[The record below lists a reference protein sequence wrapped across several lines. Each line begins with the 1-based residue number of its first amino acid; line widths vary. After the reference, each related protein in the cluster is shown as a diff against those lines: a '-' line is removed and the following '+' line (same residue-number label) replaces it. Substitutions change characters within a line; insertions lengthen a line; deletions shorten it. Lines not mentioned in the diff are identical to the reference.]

1 MVKHIQEKRKTMT
14 RITLI
19 SDTHNKHK
27 QITQDLPGGD
37 ILIHAGD
44 ISSMGYEHE
53 VREFCKWFDKID
65 SYTHKIFIAGNHDWL
80 FQNSPKKVKE
90 ILDLYSTIT
99 YLQDDFVYVG
109 EWGETN
115 DMIKIHGSPWQP
127 RFMNWAFNAD
137 RGEDIMQHWNKISTD
152 TDILITH
159 GPAFGFLDT
168 VVGQGI
174 PLGCEDLTSKIDEIK
189 PKIHVCGHIHSG
201 NGYKTNLNNS
211 VHFFNAAVLGEQYSY
226 TYKPITFDWNKSS
239 NTLTFLSN

>member
-1 MVKHIQEKRKTMT
+1 M
-14 RITLI
+14 RITVI

-53 VREFCKWFDKID
+53 IREFCKWYNSIKN
-65 SYTHKIFIAGNHDWL
+65 YTHKIFIAGNHDWG
-80 FQNSPKKVKE
+80 FQNDPTKIKE
-90 ILDLYSTIT
+90 ILELYPSIK
-99 YLQDDFVYVG
+99 YLQDDFIVIG
-109 EWGETN
+109 EDTEST
-115 DMIKIHGSPWQP
+115 IKIYGSPWQP

-137 RGEDIMQHWNKISTD
+137 RGEDIQQYWDKIPND

-159 GPAFGFLDT
+159 GPAFGYLDT
-168 VVGQGI
+168 VIGQGI
-174 PLGCEDLTSKIDEIK
+174 PLGCENLTDKIAEVK

-201 NGYKTNLNNS
+201 YGHKVSTDGG

-226 TYKPITFDWNKSS
+226 MHKPITFDWEKETNII
-239 NTLTFLSN
+239 TFI